1 MRTWC
6 VPAAVAVAVL
16 VGCAKREPAPPMAT
30 EGPNQVVLH
39 VPDMT

>member
-6 VPAAVAVAVL
+6 VPAIVVVAVL
-16 VGCAKREPAPPMAT
+16 TGCGKREPVAPMAT

>member
-6 VPAAVAVAVL
+6 VLAVAVL
-16 VGCAKREPAPPMAT
+16 AGCGKREPAPPMLT
-30 EGPNQVVLH
+30 DGPNQVVLH

>member
-6 VPAAVAVAVL
+6 VPAALVVAAL
-16 VGCAKREPAPPMAT
+16 VGCGTREPAAPMLT
-30 EGPNQVVLH
+30 DGPNQVVLH

>member
-1 MRTWC
+1 MRAWC
-6 VPAAVAVAVL
+6 VPAIVVAAAL
-16 VGCAKREPAPPMAT
+16 AGCAKREPAPPMAT